1 MARARAK
8 AGWLVCAHSQQ
19 GAARALN
26 QDRYHADPPHFFGV
40 ADGVGG
46 GALGEVASE
55 LLLQQLA
62 PLRPQDAPTVAR
74 ALAAADQLINARIAP
89 QGLGPGAAVVA
100 CLWGDPA
107 APQRWLGMTV
117 GDCKLIHARQTQGV
131 WHLLWQSTDQSYAA
145 TGLTAPPGVSAQAP
159 ANMVGC
165 GLSLPTALQ
174 PLQTRSGDRLI
185 LCSDG
190 FFGALQAA
198 GVQHLLQDTPCPL
211 PSDAAQRWCEAARQ
225 RGSQDDIT
233 VLIVESAA
241 PGGVARWPWLALA
254 LALALCAGVAAWV
267 WWP

>member
-1 MARARAK
+1 MAGLA
-8 AGWLVCAHSQQ
+8 VCAHSLQ
-19 GAARALN
+19 GTARALN
-26 QDRYHADPPHFFGV
+26 QDRCHADPPHFFGV

-62 PLRPQDAPTVAR
+62 LLRPKDAPAVAR
-74 ALAAADQLINARIAP
+74 ALAAADQLINARITP
-89 QGLGPGAAVVA
+89 QGLGPGAAVAA

-131 WHLLWQSTDQSYAA
+131 WRLLWQSTDQSYAA
-145 TGLTAPPGVSAQAP
+145 TGLAAPPGVSDQAP

-165 GLSLPTALQ
+165 GMSLPAAVQ
-174 PLQTRSGDRLI
+174 PLHTLRGDRLI

-190 FFGALQAA
+190 FFGALQVA
-198 GVQHLLQDTPCPL
+198 GVQRLLQDTLRPL
-211 PSDAAQRWCEAARQ
+211 PCDAAQRWCQAARKL
-225 RGSQDDIT
+225 GSQDDIT
-233 VLIVESAA
+233 VLILEPSAPHAVA
-241 PGGVARWPWLALA
+241 PWLWLALA
-254 LALALCAGVAAWV
+254 LSAVVAAWV